1 MNVYFT
7 TKMTKIKKLTVLGA
21 GCGDPDLLTLKG
33 LKALQSADVVLYD
46 ALANDALLQYVPPQ
60 AVKIFVGKRR
70 GYKAYSQEDINE
82 MIVEYAENCGHVIR
96 LKGGD
101 PFVFGRGRE
110 EMLYAETNGIE
121 TEYIAGISSA
131 IAAPAALGIPVTFRA
146 ESRSFW
152 VITATTETG
161 ELSQDIKEAAKLN
174 ATVIILMGL
183 GQLQE
188 IINIYFQ
195 ENQPNKSI
203 AIVQNAT
210 LPTQK
215 SVIGTMQNIKE
226 KVEIANL
233 KPPAVIIIGEV
244 VRLAKDF
251 QNV

>member
-1 MNVYFT
+1 
-7 TKMTKIKKLTVLGA
+7 MTNIKKLTVVGA
-21 GCGDPDLLTLKG
+21 GCGDPDLITLKAV
-33 LKALQSADVVLYD
+33 KALQSADVVLYD
-46 ALANDALLQYVPPQ
+46 ALANEALLQYVPKQ

-110 EMLYAETNGIE
+110 EMLYAETHKLE

-161 ELSQDIKEAAKLN
+161 EISQDIRDAAKLN

-188 IINIYFQ
+188 IIHIYLQ

-210 LPTQK
+210 LPDEK
-215 SVIGTMQNIKE
+215 SVIGTIQNILE
-226 KVEIANL
+226 KVQSAKL

-244 VRLAKDF
+244 VRLAKGF
-251 QNV
+251 QNL

>member
-1 MNVYFT
+1 
-7 TKMTKIKKLTVLGA
+7 MTKIKKLTVLGA

>member
-1 MNVYFT
+1 MA
-7 TKMTKIKKLTVLGA
+7 KLKKLTVVGA
-21 GCGDPDLLTLKG
+21 GCGDPDLITLKG
-33 LKALQSADVVLYD
+33 VKALTSADVVLYD
-46 ALANDALLQYVPPQ
+46 ALANDALLQYVPKE

-82 MIVEYAENCGHVIR
+82 MIVEYAENCGHVVR

-110 EMLYAETNGIE
+110 EMLYAETHGLK
-121 TEYIAGISSA
+121 TEYVAGISSA

-188 IINIYFQ
+188 IINVYLQ
-195 ENQPNKSI
+195 ANQQDKSI

-210 LPTQK
+210 LPDEK
-215 SVIGTMQNIKE
+215 SVIGTIQNIIE
-226 KVEIANL
+226 KVQHAHL

-244 VRLAKDF
+244 VRLAKVF
-251 QNV
+251 